1 MKKIRISRLK
11 LENFKCHK
19 LLDLDL
25 SGSSASIYGDN
36 ATGKTSIYDAF
47 TWLLFG
53 KDSRGTG
60 EKNLD
65 LKPLGP
71 DGQVADHEAITAV
84 EATLTVDG
92 APVTLRRELKEN
104 WVSRRGSSKE
114 EFAGNAST
122 YYIDG
127 VPVKKYA
134 YDGRVAEI
142 VDEDAFR
149 MLTMVNY
156 FPETMHWQDRRAI
169 LFAAI
174 GNKTDTQIM
183 DEAGD
188 RFANLL
194 AAMDGRQ
201 LDDLKKILAS
211 RKKSLTGVKNDL
223 PGRIAEV
230 TNIAQQYDQE
240 EDAAEALEEVRARR
254 KALEAQL
261 AAAGNG
267 SYLAERESAL
277 NAAQS
282 SLRALEA
289 ENQAHRQRQGG
300 GPEAVKRL
308 RNAIVLAEDKV
319 RRAGLQLS
327 RLAKEKQSL
336 EDGISACR
344 AEWDRWNNL
353 PFTAGTCAY
362 CGQSLAGTALERAE
376 AAHRQRVADGK
387 TNAIT
392 AADNAKRRLAG
403 VEDAIAEVEET
414 QRLAAKEKAEMETEL
429 IRANQAEDLPGY
441 REKRQALEAEADQ
454 ISQQVATLRRDSA
467 EATANLRQSIREVDR
482 EIQAGETA
490 IARKNMVPELLERAE
505 DLRQQLANSARQLE
519 EVEGLLFQAEE
530 FCRYKAQLL
539 EDDVNH
545 LFQMAS
551 FRLFRQQANGGVE
564 ERCDVTYQGIPYG
577 SLNNG
582 ARINVGMDIIHTLSK
597 VYGVSVPL
605 FVDNAESVTRL
616 ADYGGQVIRLVVSE
630 ADKEVRVNAY

>member
-156 FPETMHWQDRRAI
+156 FPETI

-211 RKKSLTGVKNDL
+211 RKKSLTGVKTTCRGGL
-223 PGRIAEV
+223 P
-230 TNIAQQYDQE
+230 
-240 EDAAEALEEVRARR
+240 
-254 KALEAQL
+254 K
-261 AAAGNG
+261 
-267 SYLAERESAL
+267 
-277 NAAQS
+277 
-282 SLRALEA
+282 
-289 ENQAHRQRQGG
+289 
-300 GPEAVKRL
+300 
-308 RNAIVLAEDKV
+308 
-319 RRAGLQLS
+319 
-327 RLAKEKQSL
+327 
-336 EDGISACR
+336 
-344 AEWDRWNNL
+344 
-353 PFTAGTCAY
+353 
-362 CGQSLAGTALERAE
+362 
-376 AAHRQRVADGK
+376 
-387 TNAIT
+387 
-392 AADNAKRRLAG
+392 
-403 VEDAIAEVEET
+403 
-414 QRLAAKEKAEMETEL
+414 
-429 IRANQAEDLPGY
+429 
-441 REKRQALEAEADQ
+441 
-454 ISQQVATLRRDSA
+454 
-467 EATANLRQSIREVDR
+467 
-482 EIQAGETA
+482 
-490 IARKNMVPELLERAE
+490 
-505 DLRQQLANSARQLE
+505 
-519 EVEGLLFQAEE
+519 
-530 FCRYKAQLL
+530 
-539 EDDVNH
+539 
-545 LFQMAS
+545 
-551 FRLFRQQANGGVE
+551 
-564 ERCDVTYQGIPYG
+564 
-577 SLNNG
+577 
-582 ARINVGMDIIHTLSK
+582 
-597 VYGVSVPL
+597 
-605 FVDNAESVTRL
+605 
-616 ADYGGQVIRLVVSE
+616 
-630 ADKEVRVNAY
+630 